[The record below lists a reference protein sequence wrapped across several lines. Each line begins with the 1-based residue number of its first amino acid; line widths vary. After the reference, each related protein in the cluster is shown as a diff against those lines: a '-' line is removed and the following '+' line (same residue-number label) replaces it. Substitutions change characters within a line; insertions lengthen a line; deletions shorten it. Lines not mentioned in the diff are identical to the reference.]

1 MTRRVEPPA
10 KARES
15 GPTGALP
22 GPLALSAGAVER
34 RTFAVVPELRDVG
47 GRAARVRGYAA
58 VVNQVAQLWPGYAE
72 VVRPGAF
79 RDTLADGKRKLLLWD
94 HQSSEPLA
102 ATDGRPPLKLWE
114 DAQGLAFEAELPLDL
129 TAGRE
134 LEARLRRG
142 IVAGMSFGFRALEAP
157 EHVRPGGGVLRELHK
172 VELFEVSA
180 VSFPAYAGTTAEL
193 ASLRSALGHGAEDDL
208 EDLLRLLGGASRVD
222 DAMSLE
228 DLLGG

>member
-1 MTRRVEPPA
+1 M
-10 KARES
+10 
-15 GPTGALP
+15 GDL
-22 GPLALSAGAVER
+22 ER

-58 VVNQVAQLWPGYAE
+58 VVNEESELWSGYHE

-79 RDTLADGKRKLLLWD
+79 RETLADGKRKLFLWD

-102 ATDGRPPLKLWE
+102 ATDGRPPLRLWE
-114 DAQGLAFEAELPLDL
+114 DERGLAFEAELPLDL

-157 EHVRPGGGVLRELHK
+157 EHVRPGGTLLRELTK

-193 ASLRSALGHGAEDDL
+193 ASLRSALGHGAEDGLDG
-208 EDLLRLLGGASRVD
+208 LLGLLVGARRVDDTTNLVHLLGG
-222 DAMSLE
+222 
-228 DLLGG
+228 